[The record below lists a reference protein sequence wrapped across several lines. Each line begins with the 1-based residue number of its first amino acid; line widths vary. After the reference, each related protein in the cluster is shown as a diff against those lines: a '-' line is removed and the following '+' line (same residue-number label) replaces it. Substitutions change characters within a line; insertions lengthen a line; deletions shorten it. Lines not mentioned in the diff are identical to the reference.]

1 VSTPADPSTAT
12 ATTRPVRRR
21 PLLAFVALVL
31 IIAAAFAFAGSGSS
45 PAPARA
51 PALAAATMPPSDARS
66 SAWYC
71 VAGTANRGGTADE
84 TLVVANVGDRP
95 LRADVE
101 VTTATATGAATAP
114 VRRRLDVAARGQARL
129 RVGDVV
135 ATPNPGV
142 VVETIGSPAIVE
154 HEIRNGAQL
163 AAGPC
168 ARHASP
174 GWYLPAG
181 TTAKGAL
188 QTLALF
194 DPFGDDAIVD
204 VTFLTDGG
212 PLSPEDLQGLV
223 VPRRSRVTVPVH
235 DEVRRRTIV
244 ATMVQARVGRVVAE
258 QSLAFDGTA
267 GRSGLTL
274 ALGSPTT
281 ATDWFLPAGSFV
293 RGPDTMTL
301 MNPSDATAS
310 VTVEVVL
317 DGAANLSPQ
326 TVAVPDHSVTNVDLL
341 ARVPANI
348 SFWVRLHADNPIVAG
363 QLTSGGGG
371 ATTVM
376 PSALGARRWWFAFGR
391 VTDVSADSII
401 VANPS
406 SRAGSVRL
414 DAVRGGTVTP
424 VATARTV
431 APGARTS
438 FDLRAARVPTGAALV
453 VTAGTDV
460 VAERVNLAA
469 PAITAAL
476 GVPDVPDAG

>member
-1 VSTPADPSTAT
+1 VSSASEVSAATAT
-12 ATTRPVRRR
+12 ARPVRRR
-21 PLLAFVALVL
+21 PLLVFVAIVL
-31 IIAAAFAFAGSGSS
+31 IVGAAFAFAGGGSS
-45 PAPARA
+45 SAPAHA
-51 PALAAATMPPSDARS
+51 PALAAATMPPADARS

-71 VAGTANRGGTADE
+71 AAGTANRGGTADE
-84 TLVVANVGDRP
+84 TLVVANVGDRS

-101 VTTATATGAATAP
+101 VTTADASGAPTAP
-114 VRRRLDVAARGQARL
+114 VHRRVDVAARSQARL
-129 RVGDVV
+129 RVGDIV
-135 ATPNPGV
+135 ATANPGV
-142 VVETIGSPAIVE
+142 IVETIGSPAIVE

-181 TTAKGAL
+181 TTARGSL
-188 QTLALF
+188 QTLSLLN
-194 DPFGDDAIVD
+194 PFGDDAIVD

-212 PLSPEDLQGLV
+212 PLTPQDLQGLV
-223 VPRRSRVTVPVH
+223 VPRRSRITVPVH

-244 ATMVQARVGRVVAE
+244 GTTVQARVGRVVAE
-258 QSLAFDGTA
+258 QSLAFDGTD

-274 ALGSPTT
+274 ALGAPVA
-281 ATDWFLPAGSFV
+281 ATDWLLPAGSFV
-293 RGPDTMTL
+293 RGPNTMTL
-301 MNPSDATAS
+301 MNPGDATAS
-310 VTVEVVL
+310 VTVDVVL

-326 TVAVPDHSVTNVDLL
+326 TVVVPDHSVTNVDLL

-348 SFWVRLHADNPIVAG
+348 SFWVRLHSDHPIVAG

-371 ATTVM
+371 ATTVT
-376 PSALGARRWWFAFGR
+376 PSVLGARRWYFAFGR
-391 VTDVSADSII
+391 VTDASADSVV

-406 SRAGSVRL
+406 SRAASVRL
-414 DAVRGGTVTP
+414 DALRAGTVTP

-453 VTAGTDV
+453 VTADTDV

-469 PAITAAL
+469 PAITAAV